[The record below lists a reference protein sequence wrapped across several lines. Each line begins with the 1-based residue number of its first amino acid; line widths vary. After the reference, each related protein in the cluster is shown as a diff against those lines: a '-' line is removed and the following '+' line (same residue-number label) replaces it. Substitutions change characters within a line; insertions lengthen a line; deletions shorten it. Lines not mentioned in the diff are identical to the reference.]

1 MNPYGDVIQEHSRN
15 PRNYGS
21 LDAPDI
27 RHEDE
32 NPFCGDRMRIE
43 LSLDA
48 DRRVSAARFQGDLCA
63 IAKAAA
69 SVLTEMIHGM
79 ALERVREMDEQ
90 ELLDALRA
98 EIQPARRNCALLP
111 LEVLRGG
118 ITKPVA

>member
-1 MNPYGDVIQEHSRN
+1 MNPYGDVIHEHSRN

-32 NPFCGDRMRIE
+32 NPLCGDRVRIE

-48 DRRVSAARFQGDLCA
+48 DRRVSAARFQGDLCF

-79 ALERVREMDEQ
+79 ALERLREMHEQ
-90 ELLDALRA
+90 DLLDALRV
-98 EIQPARRNCALLP
+98 EIQPARRKCALLS